1 MEEII
6 YFFVQENHETS
17 KKHKENLE
25 ILIRDMQAEEYD
37 EDDVDEDDDAEPDPD
52 HEELDG
58 GELDHDEPDDAK
70 SVQDESDDVE
80 VDDKD
85 INPSNH
91 KNEQDP
97 SKLNES
103 IEKTPVVKSLS
114 DDEFLT
120 NGQGK
125 KKGKTKKKNKPKNIS
140 IVDSDEKLDLLTQV
154 SDDSDFEFNK
164 KTTKSKK
171 NRKTAK
177 EKVEDKEN
185 ENKNICP
192 PNPDPILPTNQHD
205 PDENVSDPELKCGK
219 CGSVFP
225 SKNKLFNHLKST
237 GHALYLGH
245 EKAKVK
251 PADQKLTKKQKRK
264 L

>member
-1 MEEII
+1 M
-6 YFFVQENHETS
+6 
-17 KKHKENLE
+17 
-25 ILIRDMQAEEYD
+25 RAEEYD
-37 EDDVDEDDDAEPDPD
+37 EDDAGDELDHDDDAELDQK
-52 HEELDG
+52 ELDG
-58 GELDHDEPDDAK
+58 GELDHDEPDVAK
-70 SVQDESDDVE
+70 PDQDKPDDVV

-85 INPSNH
+85 VNPSNH

-97 SKLNES
+97 LKLDES
-103 IEKTPVVKSLS
+103 IENPPVEKSVS
-114 DDEFLT
+114 DDEFMT
-120 NGQGK
+120 NGQSK

-140 IVDSDEKLDLLTQV
+140 VVDSDENEKVDLLTQV

-164 KTTKSKK
+164 KKIKSKK
-171 NRKTAK
+171 NKKTAPSLSK
-177 EKVEDKEN
+177 EKVGDKEN
-185 ENKNICP
+185 ENTNVCS

-205 PDENVSDPELKCGK
+205 SDENVSDPELKCGK

-237 GHALYLGH
+237 GHALYLGQ

-251 PADQKLTKKQKRK
+251 STDQKLTKKQKRK

>member
-37 EDDVDEDDDAEPDPD
+37 EDDDTEPD

-70 SVQDESDDVE
+70 SDQDESDDVE

-91 KNEQDP
+91 ENEQDP
-97 SKLNES
+97 PKLNES
-103 IEKTPVVKSLS
+103 IEKTHVVKSLS

-125 KKGKTKKKNKPKNIS
+125 KKGKTKKKNKPKIIS
-140 IVDSDEKLDLLTQV
+140 VVDSDEKLDLLTQV

-164 KTTKSKK
+164 KRTKSKK
-171 NRKTAK
+171 SRKTAPSLPK

-185 ENKNICP
+185 ENKNICS
-192 PNPDPILPTNQHD
+192 PNPDPILLTNQHD

-237 GHALYLGH
+237 GHALYLGK